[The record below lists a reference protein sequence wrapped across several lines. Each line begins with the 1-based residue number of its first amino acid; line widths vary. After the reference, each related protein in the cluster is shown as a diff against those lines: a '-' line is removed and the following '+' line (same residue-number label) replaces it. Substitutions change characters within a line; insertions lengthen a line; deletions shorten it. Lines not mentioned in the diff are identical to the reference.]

1 MRGKFVS
8 RGVTALIC
16 LSLCSIGFAQA
27 AHAGVIGTHAVAGA
41 EQRVVQVERLQSVVA
56 SEEVRAKLVVLGVD
70 PEWAV
75 QRVASLTDA
84 ELAHLNAEIEQMP
97 AGAGVVT
104 IVGITFIVLL
114 ILELTGVIDIFKK
127 I

>member
-1 MRGKFVS
+1 MRGKFGL
-8 RGVTALIC
+8 RAITALIC
-16 LSLCSIGFAQA
+16 LSLCSMGFAQA
-27 AHAGVIGTHAVAGA
+27 AQAGVIGTHAIAGA
-41 EQRVVQVERLQSVVA
+41 EQRAAQVERLQSLVA
-56 SEEVRAKLVVLGVD
+56 SEDVTAKLVVLGVD
-70 PEWAV
+70 PEWAA

-84 ELAHLNAEIEQMP
+84 ELARLNAEIEQMP